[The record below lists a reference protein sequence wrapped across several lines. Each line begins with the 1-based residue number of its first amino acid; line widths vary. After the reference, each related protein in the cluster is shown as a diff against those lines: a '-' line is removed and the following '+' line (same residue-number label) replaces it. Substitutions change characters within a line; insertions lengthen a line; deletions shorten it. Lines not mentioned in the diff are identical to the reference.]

1 MTRKHDI
8 QNYSNKLPQVPI
20 TGHFIDET
28 FKMRS
33 ILLECDI
40 FEGTHTGLNL
50 SKTLIE
56 VAKNWGLE
64 KKVILAVSDNA
75 ANIKNAIAYTGW
87 KHFGCFA
94 HSLNLTVQGA
104 LKVVHA
110 ILEKIKIIV
119 AYFKRSSKATKILI
133 DIQKKNDP
141 RFKYFGFKNKDA
153 VENVKKDVL
162 NALTE
167 TITAENKEDPRHH
180 ESEPGSSRSVIE
192 ESPVPAPVFP
202 NKEGYSLWDSLDK
215 CVSKFKPYLTSNS
228 MAVTELQRY
237 LGDGVL
243 SRNKN
248 PLDWWREN
256 QYNYPYLSRLVRS
269 KCCALAIT
277 GHFIDETFKMR
288 SILLECDIFEGT
300 HTGLNLSKTLIEVAK
315 NWGLEKK
322 VILAVSD
329 NAANIKN
336 AIAYTGW
343 KHFGCFAHSLNLTVQ
358 GALKVVHAILEKIKI
373 IVAYFKRSSKATKI
387 LIDIQKKNDPRF
399 KYFGFKNKDAV
410 ENVKKDVL
418 NALTETITAEN
429 KEDPR
434 HHESEPGSSRS
445 VIEESPVPAPVFPNK
460 EGYSLWDSL
469 DKCVSKFKPYL
480 TSNSMAVTELQ
491 RYLGDGVL
499 SRNKN
504 PLDWWRENQYNY
516 PYLSRLVRSKCCALD
531 PRFKYFGFKNKDA
544 VENVKKD
551 VLNALTET
559 ITAEN
564 KEDPRH
570 HESEPGSS
578 RSVIEESPVP
588 APVFPNKE
596 GYSLWIH

>member
-1 MTRKHDI
+1 MDRILERMPESRAAKEMLSGSVAGRKTISKTLIPALYETCLNKAKAAAQGIVNLCITTDCWTS
-8 QNYSNKLPQVPI
+8 SNNESFIAI

-40 FEGTHTGLNL
+40 FEGSHTGLNL

-110 ILEKIKIIV
+110 ILEKIKIVV

-248 PLDWWREN
+248 PLD
-256 QYNYPYLSRLVRS
+256 
-269 KCCALAIT
+269 
-277 GHFIDETFKMR
+277 
-288 SILLECDIFEGT
+288 
-300 HTGLNLSKTLIEVAK
+300 
-315 NWGLEKK
+315 
-322 VILAVSD
+322 
-329 NAANIKN
+329 
-336 AIAYTGW
+336 
-343 KHFGCFAHSLNLTVQ
+343 
-358 GALKVVHAILEKIKI
+358 
-373 IVAYFKRSSKATKI
+373 
-387 LIDIQKKNDPRF
+387 
-399 KYFGFKNKDAV
+399 
-410 ENVKKDVL
+410 
-418 NALTETITAEN
+418 
-429 KEDPR
+429 
-434 HHESEPGSSRS
+434 
-445 VIEESPVPAPVFPNK
+445 
-460 EGYSLWDSL
+460 
-469 DKCVSKFKPYL
+469 
-480 TSNSMAVTELQ
+480 
-491 RYLGDGVL
+491 
-499 SRNKN
+499 
-504 PLDWWRENQYNY
+504 
-516 PYLSRLVRSKCCALD
+516 
-531 PRFKYFGFKNKDA
+531 
-544 VENVKKD
+544 
-551 VLNALTET
+551 
-559 ITAEN
+559 
-564 KEDPRH
+564 
-570 HESEPGSS
+570 
-578 RSVIEESPVP
+578 
-588 APVFPNKE
+588 
-596 GYSLWIH
+596 